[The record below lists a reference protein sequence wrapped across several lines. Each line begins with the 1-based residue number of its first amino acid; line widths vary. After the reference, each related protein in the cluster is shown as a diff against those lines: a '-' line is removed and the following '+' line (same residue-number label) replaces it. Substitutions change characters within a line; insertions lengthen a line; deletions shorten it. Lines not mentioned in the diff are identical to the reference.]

1 MARLGISEQ
10 REATSAWSG
19 DGRPGAP
26 AVVHRGGAFD
36 LNGLSVREGLRSG
49 RDELD
54 WIGQNCTGE

>member
-10 REATSAWSG
+10 REVTSAWSG

-36 LNGLSVREGLRSG
+36 LN
-49 RDELD
+49 
-54 WIGQNCTGE
+54 